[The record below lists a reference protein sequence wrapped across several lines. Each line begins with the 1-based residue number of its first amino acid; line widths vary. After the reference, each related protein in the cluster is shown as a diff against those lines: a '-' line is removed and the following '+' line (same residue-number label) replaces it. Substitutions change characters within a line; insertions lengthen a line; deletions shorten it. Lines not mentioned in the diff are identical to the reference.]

1 MTRSRIS
8 MVVAAGALVL
18 VGLLAAALFSPS
30 DEQPVEETATPKDA
44 VAKVETPKG
53 TASVLGNP
61 VVQPV
66 VAPPT
71 PAPVPVV
78 APVPAPAPAPVKEAP
93 KVIDYTI
100 KSGDMIS
107 KIASRHGVKKE
118 DIYALNPGLD
128 DKTAAK
134 IRVGQVIK
142 VPTGPGAVLETPAT
156 AQKTGEYFP
165 RRVITAE
172 AGDTAFQL
180 AVEHYGSISM
190 FERIIQANP
199 GLPWKDR
206 LVGGEQVV
214 LPEWGTA
221 PAGSKVEEPKK
232 TEAAPTV
239 SRDSLIPPKR

>member
-30 DEQPVEETATPKDA
+30 DEQPAEPAPSPKDT
-44 VAKVETPKG
+44 VAKVEPPKA
-53 TASVLGNP
+53 TASVLGNTVTP
-61 VVQPV
+61 PV
-66 VAPPT
+66 VAPLPT
-71 PAPVPVV
+71 PPAPVAAPTPT
-78 APVPAPAPAPVKEAP
+78 PVPVPVP
-93 KVIDYTI
+93 KIIDYKI

-107 KIASRHGVKKE
+107 KIASAHGVKKE

-142 VPTGPGAVLETPAT
+142 IPTGPGAVAEAPDNPGSS
-156 AQKTGEYFP
+156 GEYFA

-180 AVEHYGSISM
+180 AIEHYGTISM
-190 FERIIQANP
+190 FERIIRANP
-199 GLPWKDR
+199 ELPWKDR
-206 LVGGEQVV
+206 LLGGEQVV

-221 PAGSKVEEPKK
+221 PAGSKVEQPKK
-232 TEAAPTV
+232 AEPAPTV
-239 SRDSLIPPKR
+239 ERDTLIPAKR